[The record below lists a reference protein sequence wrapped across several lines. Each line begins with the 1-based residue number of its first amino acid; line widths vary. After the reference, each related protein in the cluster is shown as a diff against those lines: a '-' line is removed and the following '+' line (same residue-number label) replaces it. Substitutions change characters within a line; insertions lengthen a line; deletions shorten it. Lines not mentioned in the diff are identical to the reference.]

1 MKPLLF
7 VLLAAS
13 LVANVALLVSSRRS
27 AAPEAAAPAA
37 TGTGGSSAPVTASHQ
52 PTPMAAAARPGGSSA
67 ATAATVP
74 PAWHPA
80 GTDQDLHR
88 MVAGLR
94 AAGYPA
100 AVIRAI
106 INQLLNER
114 FASRQPNAGQPFW
127 KRAMPTPETAAA
139 QTALNN
145 ERQALFEALL
155 GPDARASALLDAD
168 ARERRYGAIPDDK
181 IDAIAKIERDY
192 NEMSAES
199 WAKRKGNA
207 VTSMNTVMQSQQLMD
222 KEKLADLASV
232 LTPEE
237 LAQYEMRNSNTA
249 RLLSNNLRNVD
260 ITEAE
265 FARLYQAQKAF
276 DAAQPMIR
284 SGMVDQAAQ
293 MQRVTAQMTL
303 NEEARAVLG
312 DERFYPYLEGAD
324 GYYAIT
330 AQALNNFPTVTP
342 AAKYQVYQLQV
353 DLQGQL
359 MAQTSRGGQM
369 TPDQTEAM
377 RNTVASY
384 NTKLEA
390 LVGPEVAEAYRNQG
404 MGRMFT
410 SFRAAPP
417 RAATPATSLVPA
429 GK

>member
-13 LVANVALLVSSRRS
+13 LVANVALIVSSRRS
-27 AAPEAAAPAA
+27 ASPATNSA
-37 TGTGGSSAPVTASHQ
+37 MAPVGAGAASTAVPGQ
-52 PTPMAAAARPGGSSA
+52 PPSSA
-67 ATAATVP
+67 ANNPSGGAANATAVASM
-74 PAWHPA
+74 AWHGA
-80 GTDQDLHR
+80 SSDQELHR
-88 MVAGLR
+88 VVAGLR

-100 AVIRAI
+100 SIIRAV

-127 KRAMPTPETAAA
+127 KRAVPTPETLAA

-145 ERQALFEALL
+145 ERRALFETLL
-155 GPDARASALLDAD
+155 GPDARPSALLDAD
-168 ARERRYGAIPDDK
+168 ARERRYGAMSADK

-192 NEMSAES
+192 QEMSAES
-199 WAKRKGNA
+199 WAKRRGNA
-207 VTSMNTVMQSQQLMD
+207 MTSMDTMMQSQQLMEQ
-222 KEKLADLASV
+222 EKLTDLAGV

-237 LAQYEMRNSNTA
+237 LAQFEMRNSTA
-249 RLLSNNLRNVD
+249 AQKLFNNLRNVE

-265 FARLYQAQKAF
+265 YARLYQAQKAF
-276 DAAQPMIR
+276 EAANPMR
-284 SGMVDQAAQ
+284 STMDQAAYL
-293 MQRVTAQMTL
+293 QRVTAQMAL
-303 NEEARAVLG
+303 NEEAKAVLG
-312 DERFYPYLEGAD
+312 DERFYPYVEGAD
-324 GYYAIT
+324 SFYANT
-330 AQALNNFPTVTP
+330 AQALNKFSTVTP

-353 DLQGQL
+353 ELQGQM

-369 TPDQTEAM
+369 TPDQAEAM

-410 SFRAAPP
+410 SFRPAPSRP
-417 RAATPATSLVPA
+417 ATSATSLVPV